1 MIKNNALSPF
11 TRPFILNHFLSFFNH
26 YALLHLP
33 FYSKSPYPS
42 LSLSLNFCFLL
53 VYTLWSTRSRAS
65 LGRCCCRCQRAH
77 RTRAEENLGLGFVLS
92 CANLD
97 FIALNLSVWREKKYE
112 KRLKGKIVSL
122 SLCLERKK
130 NMKNG

>member
-1 MIKNNALSPF
+1 
-11 TRPFILNHFLSFFNH
+11 
-26 YALLHLP
+26 
-33 FYSKSPYPS
+33 
-42 LSLSLNFCFLL
+42 
-53 VYTLWSTRSRAS
+53 
-65 LGRCCCRCQRAH
+65 
-77 RTRAEENLGLGFVLS
+77 LGLGFVLS

-130 NMKNG
+130 KYEKWLKSKIISLSLLALCLSVLSCANCQLPFASVLLKKKMKNGGWKGQRWTLMRERIN